1 MYNSIDS
8 YIQINAPGDL
18 EFDIGIIFIALTGLI
33 NNLAY

>member
-1 MYNSIDS
+1 MHNSIDS

-18 EFDIGIIFIALTGLI
+18 EIDIVIIFIALTGLI